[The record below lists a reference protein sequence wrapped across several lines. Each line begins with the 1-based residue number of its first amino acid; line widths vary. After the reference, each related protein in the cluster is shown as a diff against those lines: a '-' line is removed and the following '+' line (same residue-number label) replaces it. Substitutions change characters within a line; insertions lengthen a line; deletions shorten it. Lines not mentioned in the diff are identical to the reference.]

1 VSIYKEA
8 YVTLFNQVSI
18 SIKEID
24 SVIENVSDS
33 EVKDKLYQVYE
44 ILVKAQQKTEE
55 IIVESDEEI

>member
-1 VSIYKEA
+1 MNIYKEA

-33 EVKDKLYQVYE
+33 EVKEKLYRVYE
-44 ILVKAQQKTEE
+44 ILTRAQQKTEE

>member
-44 ILVKAQQKTEE
+44 ILTRAQQKTEE

>member
-1 VSIYKEA
+1 MSIYKEA

-24 SVIENVSDS
+24 SVIEDVSDS
-33 EVKDKLYQVYE
+33 EVKEKLYQVYE
-44 ILVKAQQKTEE
+44 ILTRAQQKTEE